1 VDITVIPGGSESSST
16 ETLLEC
22 SASSRMEK
30 TGGGSES
37 SSDGIVSLVEAK
49 SFLKDLLEKCQHNIL
64 FNNIKFKMDLSHFSK

>member
-1 VDITVIPGGSESSST
+1 VDIAVIPGGSESSST

-22 SASSRMEK
+22 SVSSRAGK

-37 SSDGIVSLVEAK
+37 SSDGIVSWGEAK
-49 SFLKDLLEKCQHNIL
+49 SFLKDLLEKCQRNIL